1 MNQPI
6 LPILIIMVGI
16 ALLFFAFTR
25 GFIGGA
31 GAGSSREKNPFG
43 FWLGIAVTIIAI
55 LAAAI
60 VLVSKLV

>member
-1 MNQPI
+1 
-6 LPILIIMVGI
+6 MVGI